1 MKTQR
6 IKKVTVLAIAVLMF
20 AGSNLYAQ
28 RGRNYSPRGYGYGY
42 GQGQI
47 CMMLPDLT
55 EEQQNKIET
64 YRLAHLKEMNTH
76 RNQMNELRAKRQTL
90 ITSDNSDMK
99 EINAIIDQM
108 TSVHN
113 KMLKTSAKHRQDVRS
128 QLTDEQKVY
137 FDSRPMRGQRNGRGA
152 GYGRGN
158 GRGYNQGAGY
168 GQGVGYGRGNGR
180 GYNQGAGYGQGYGQ
194 DAGYG
199 RGYGR
204 GLNYNTVND

>member
-28 RGRNYSPRGYGYGY
+28 RGRNYSTQGRGY

-128 QLTDEQKVY
+128 QLTDKQKVY

-152 GYGRGN
+152 
-158 GRGYNQGAGY
+158 
-168 GQGVGYGRGNGR
+168 GYGRGNGR

>member
-28 RGRNYSPRGYGYGY
+28 RGRNYSTRGYGY

-55 EEQQNKIET
+55 EEQQSKIET
-64 YRLAHLKEMNTH
+64 YRLSHLKEMNTH
-76 RNQMNELRAKRQTL
+76 SNQMNELRAKRQTL

-108 TSVHN
+108 TGVHN

-168 GQGVGYGRGNGR
+168 GQG
-180 GYNQGAGYGQGYGQ
+180 YGQ